1 MADYTQLINLE
12 KKQKVQPPLSRAQK
26 NTSPQQPLS
35 TTQETPPS
43 APSWRSSWTFVRYAP
58 GTCVRFRRIVKGEKE
73 AKATGGKRA
82 WGLAGG
88 ESGAARV
95 VCTPRAKNATMQAFL
110 LPTPHLLRLYHLFSF
125 FSVLS
130 GCVSACRSYRQAGP
144 HAQRVNAQSKFP
156 P

>member
-1 MADYTQLINLE
+1 MCS
-12 KKQKVQPPLSRAQK
+12 LSQDCKR
-26 NTSPQQPLS
+26 
-35 TTQETPPS
+35 
-43 APSWRSSWTFVRYAP
+43 
-58 GTCVRFRRIVKGEKE
+58 GKE
-73 AKATGGKRA
+73 AKAIGGKEA
-82 WGLAGG
+82 VGLAGG

-110 LPTPHLLRLYHLFSF
+110 LPTPHLLRLYHPYSF

-130 GCVSACRSYRQAGP
+130 GFVSACFPYGQAGP